1 MGYATNFVGAAL
13 KGVMQNASSGYTR
26 ALSKTNLPATVVSVV
41 HQTGVTLHRYAKGE
55 IDGTECLTELGE
67 KGTGMMASSMYAVA
81 GQMLIPIPVIGGMIA
96 GMIGYSLTTGYY
108 RHLIGLIG
116 EAKLAH
122 EERLR
127 IEAECAETIR
137 AIRSYRIEMELV
149 INNYLQEYQQVFDEA
164 LADMEVAEA
173 TGDVDDFIAG
183 ANRITRNLGGR
194 VIAENKKEFD
204 ALMNRTDT
212 IKL

>member
-1 MGYATNFVGAAL
+1 
-13 KGVMQNASSGYTR
+13 
-26 ALSKTNLPATVVSVV
+26 
-41 HQTGVTLHRYAKGE
+41 
-55 IDGTECLTELGE
+55 
-67 KGTGMMASSMYAVA
+67 
-81 GQMLIPIPVIGGMIA
+81 
-96 GMIGYSLTTGYY
+96 MIGYAMTTGYY
-108 RHLIGLIG
+108 RHLIDLGKN
-116 EAKLAH
+116 AKLAH

-137 AIRSYRIEMELV
+137 AIRSYRVEMELV

-173 TGDVDDFIAG
+173 TGDVDDFMAG

-194 VIAENKKEFD
+194 VVAENKEEFD